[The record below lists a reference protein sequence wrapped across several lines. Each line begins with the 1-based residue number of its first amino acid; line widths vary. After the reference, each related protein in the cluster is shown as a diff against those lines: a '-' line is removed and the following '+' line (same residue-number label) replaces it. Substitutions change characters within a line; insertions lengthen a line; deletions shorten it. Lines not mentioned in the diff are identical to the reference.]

1 MLAVMDEATITIV
14 ATIIASVVS
23 IIVGKW
29 TTKSD
34 DRRAIEDQIS
44 QLLDLTMQYPF
55 VEYQSTIE
63 AWPNPNLSDEDSI
76 RYKNYCCF
84 AFNLIERLRI
94 HYWWNPGK
102 MYDVLHIKEI
112 LWLHRAWWR
121 GDPENKIGYD
131 EGFRV
136 FIDSTINAMER
147 ERQG

>member
-63 AWPNPNLSDEDSI
+63 SLAQSNLSDEDSI
-76 RYKNYCCF
+76 RYKNLSCCF

-112 LWLHRAWWR
+112 LWLHRAWWQVTQR
-121 GDPENKIGYD
+121 TKSDMTKD
-131 EGFRV
+131 FA
-136 FIDSTINAMER
+136 FS
-147 ERQG
+147 